1 MRYAVIGDIHG
12 NLEALQAVLEDV
24 DEQGVDEILCVGD
37 VVGYG
42 ADPEACLEL
51 MAERSSALVSGNHDY
66 AAAAESSLEYFNPY
80 ARRAL
85 QWTAEQLSPDAQ
97 QALADLPLTAPM
109 DGFALV
115 HSSFF
120 APERFDYIFAPSQA
134 RVSFLKQDVPLAF
147 FGHTHL
153 PVAFFDTD
161 PVTYSLEPE
170 VTLDPETKALVNV
183 GSVGQPRD
191 EDARA
196 CYAIYDSER
205 HLVSL
210 RRVTYNIEGAARK
223 ITDAGLPEILAERLF
238 LGR

>member
-51 MAERSSALVSGNHDY
+51 VSEGCSTVVTGNHDY
-66 AAAAESSLEYFNPY
+66 AVAGQSSLESFNPY

-85 QWTAEQLSPDAQ
+85 QWTAERLSADAQ
-97 QALADLPLTAPM
+97 QVLAEFPLTAQM
-109 DGFALV
+109 NGFALV

-153 PVAFFDTD
+153 PVSFFNTQ
-161 PVTYSLEPE
+161 PITYSLEPE
-170 VTLDPETKALVNV
+170 ISLDPQTKTLINV

-196 CYAIYDSER
+196 SYAIYDSESR
-205 HLVSL
+205 VVTL
-210 RRVTYNIEGAARK
+210 RRVTYNIEQAAER
-223 ITDAGLPEILAERLF
+223 ITRAGLPEILAERLF

>member
-1 MRYAVIGDIHG
+1 MRYALIGDIHG
-12 NLEALQAVLEDV
+12 NLEALEAVLEDIDV
-24 DEQGVDEILCVGD
+24 QGVPEVFCVGD

-42 ADPEACLEL
+42 ADPEACLSL
-51 MAERSSALVSGNHDY
+51 VRERCSTIVGGNHDY
-66 AAAAESSLEYFNPY
+66 AASGRSSLEHFNPY

-85 QWTAEQLSPDAQ
+85 QWTTEQLAPAAQ
-97 QALADLPLTAPM
+97 GNLSALELVAQM
-109 DGFALV
+109 NGFSLV

-134 RVSFLKQDVPLAF
+134 RICFLKQETSLAF

-153 PVAFFDTD
+153 PIAFFDTD
-161 PVTYSLEPE
+161 PITYSLGPE
-170 VTLDPETKALVNV
+170 IALDPEVKTLINV

-196 CYAIYDSER
+196 CYGLYDGER
-205 HLVSL
+205 GVVTL
-210 RRVTYNIEGAARK
+210 RRVKYNIELAAQK
-223 ITDAGLPEILAERLF
+223 ITDAGLPNVLAERLF

>member
-1 MRYAVIGDIHG
+1 MLAD
-12 NLEALQAVLEDV
+12 LE
-24 DEQGVDEILCVGD
+24 EQGVDQVLCVGD

-42 ADPEACLEL
+42 ADPEGWLGL
-51 MAERSSALVSGNHDY
+51 GTERCSVVVSGNHDY
-66 AAAAESSLEYFNPY
+66 ATAGQSSMDYFNPY

-85 QWTAEQLSPDAQ
+85 QWTAEQLSAASQ
-97 QALADLPLTAPM
+97 QSLVELPLPAQM

-134 RVSFLKQDVPLAF
+134 RVCFLKQEAPLAF

-153 PVAFFDTD
+153 PVAFFDSD
-161 PVTYSLEPE
+161 PITYSLGPE
-170 VTLDPETKALVNV
+170 IRINPQVKTLVNV

-196 CYAIYDSER
+196 CYAIYDAER

-210 RRVTYNIEGAARK
+210 RRVTYNIERAARK
-223 ITDAGLPEILAERLF
+223 IIDAGLPEVLAERLF

>member
-1 MRYAVIGDIHG
+1 MRYALIGDVHG
-12 NLEALQAVLEDV
+12 NVEALEAVFEDI
-24 DEQGVDEILCVGD
+24 DGQGVDEVLCVGD

-42 ADPEACLEL
+42 ADPQGCLSRTI
-51 MAERSSALVSGNHDY
+51 ERCSVVVGGNHDY
-66 AAAAESSLEYFNPY
+66 AASGRSSLEYFNPY

-85 QWTAEQLSPDAQ
+85 QWTTEQLTPVEQES
-97 QALADLPLTAPM
+97 LSSLELTAQM
-109 DGFALV
+109 NGFALV

-134 RVSFLKQDVPLAF
+134 RICFLKQEMPLAF

-153 PVAFFDTD
+153 PVAFFDTN
-161 PVTYSLEPE
+161 PITYSLGPE
-170 VTLDPETKALVNV
+170 IESDPETKTLINV

-196 CYAIYDSER
+196 CYALYDSER
-205 HLVSL
+205 GVVII
-210 RRVTYNIEGAARK
+210 RRVKYNIEQAAQK
-223 ITDAGLPEILAERLF
+223 ITQAGLPDVLAERLF